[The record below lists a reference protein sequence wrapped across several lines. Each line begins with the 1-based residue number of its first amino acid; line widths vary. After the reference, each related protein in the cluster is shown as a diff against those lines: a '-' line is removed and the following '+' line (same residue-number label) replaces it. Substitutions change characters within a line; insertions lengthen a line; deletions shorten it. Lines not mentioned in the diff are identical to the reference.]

1 MLYEVPGFKVGMAT
15 YELDAALSGIL
26 PAEVRQRLERA
37 LSLMRESQAW
47 WAAWCAYPYL
57 RR

>member
-37 LSLMRESQAW
+37 LSLMQESQDW
-47 WAAWCAYPYL
+47 WAAWTGYQY
-57 RR
+57 RRG

>member
-1 MLYEVPGFKVGMAT
+1 MAT

-47 WAAWCAYPYL
+47 WAAWCAYPYQ